1 MNINSKQNI
10 MTKMTKFKTIV
21 TERLKEIINWSIHPY
36 PNGLTTKFS
45 RTQRGT
51 VKQLRDE
58 AKKKEFE
65 WGNSIIN
72 QKDNGNWSTTLG
84 QNLVRDVLKL
94 LGKNPRKPEKKDGY
108 IPDWECDDAIY
119 EVKTRNWTTG
129 GSAGEKVLGVMY
141 KYSDIPVLYGKPLYI
156 VLVAYQEYEY
166 TLGNT
171 KIFGENISE
180 RKKTLLDTAAG
191 MDIKYLKFSDLVLPL
206 IEVQT

>member
-94 LGKNPRKPEKKDGY
+94 LG
-108 IPDWECDDAIY
+108 
-119 EVKTRNWTTG
+119 
-129 GSAGEKVLGVMY
+129 
-141 KYSDIPVLYGKPLYI
+141 
-156 VLVAYQEYEY
+156 
-166 TLGNT
+166 
-171 KIFGENISE
+171 
-180 RKKTLLDTAAG
+180 TAAP
-191 MDIKYLKFSDLVLPL
+191 IAQPEYAPASETLK
-206 IEVQT
+206 ER